1 MVSPDIAMII
11 LITLIV
17 LFSSGLLLW
26 LTYITIKNKSHYENS
41 KENRRFVVFSLIMMG
56 GILLIDDYTPAD
68 SSDLEKIEQY
78 LEAAKQEN
86 NQDLL
91 FTIEKIKM
99 QPEIAIKD
107 RKYIEKLI
115 EKGI

>member
-1 MVSPDIAMII
+1 MII

-17 LFSSGLLLW
+17 LFWSGLLLW
-26 LTYITIKNKSHYENS
+26 LTYLTIKNKSHYENS
-41 KENRRFVVFSLIMMG
+41 KENRRFIIFSLIMIG
-56 GILLIDDYTPAD
+56 GIFIIYDYTPVD

-78 LEAAKQEN
+78 LEEAKREN

-91 FTIEKIKM
+91 FTIQKIKM
-99 QPEIAIKD
+99 QPEITIKD
-107 RKYIEKLI
+107 KKYIEKLI